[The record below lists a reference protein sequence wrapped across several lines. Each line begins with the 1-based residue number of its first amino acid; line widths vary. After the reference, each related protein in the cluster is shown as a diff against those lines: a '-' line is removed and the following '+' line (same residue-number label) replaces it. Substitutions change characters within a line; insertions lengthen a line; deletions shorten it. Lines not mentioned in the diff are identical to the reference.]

1 MAQLTDDCFAAG
13 GPLMTIDAAL
23 ALILPQLTGVV
34 ESEKLALGETLGR
47 ILTAPVVSPIAV
59 PEGDN
64 SAVDGYAIHFDDLD
78 PAGETKLH
86 VTGRAAAGHPY
97 DGELPRGAAL
107 RIFTGAPMPPGPDT
121 VMMQE
126 DCRREGSEVILRPGI
141 KRGSNRR
148 KAGEDVKA
156 GAIILEAGSRL
167 RPQDIGLAAAIGRT
181 SLDVARPLRIAL
193 FSTGDELAEPGEP
206 LPAGAIYDSNRF
218 TLAALLRQMGAAV
231 SDFGILADRCD
242 KVQAALAAATVGHD
256 AIVTSGGV
264 SVGEEDHV
272 KAAVEALGRLHV
284 WRLAIKPGRPIALG
298 QIADG
303 LRQVPFIGL
312 PGNPVAAM
320 VTFLRI
326 VRPILLRLMGARDIA
341 PRLYRVRAQFEHR
354 KKKDRREFLRA
365 RLVTESDGSLTAI
378 KFSREG
384 AGILSSLVE
393 AEGLVELPESL
404 TRLEPGSMV
413 DFLPFNEVGR

>member
-1 MAQLTDDCFAAG
+1 
-13 GPLMTIDAAL
+13 
-23 ALILPQLTGVV
+23 
-34 ESEKLALGETLGR
+34 
-47 ILTAPVVSPIAV
+47 
-59 PEGDN
+59 
-64 SAVDGYAIHFDDLD
+64 
-78 PAGETKLH
+78 
-86 VTGRAAAGHPY
+86 
-97 DGELPRGAAL
+97 
-107 RIFTGAPMPPGPDT
+107 MPPGADT

-126 DCRREGSEVILRPGI
+126 DCRREGEEVILRPGI

-148 KAGEDVKA
+148 RAGEDVTA
-156 GAIILEAGSRL
+156 GATILEAGIRL

-181 SLDVARPLRIAL
+181 NLEVARPLRVAV

-218 TLAALLRQMGAAV
+218 TLAALLGQLGCAV
-231 SDFGILADRCD
+231 GDLGILPDRREE
-242 KVQAALAAATVGHD
+242 VQRALAAAASDHD
-256 AIVTSGGV
+256 SIITSGGV

-272 KAAVEALGRLHV
+272 KSAVLALGRLHV

-298 QIADG
+298 QIEDG
-303 LRQVPFIGL
+303 SRQVPFIGL

-320 VTFLRI
+320 VTFLRV
-326 VRPILLRLMGARDIA
+326 VRPILLRLMGARDA
-341 PRLYRVRAQFEHR
+341 GPRLYRVRAQFEHK

-365 RLVTESDGSLTAI
+365 RLVTESDGSLIAV
-378 KFSREG
+378 KFPREG

-413 DFLPFNEVGR
+413 DFLPFNEASR